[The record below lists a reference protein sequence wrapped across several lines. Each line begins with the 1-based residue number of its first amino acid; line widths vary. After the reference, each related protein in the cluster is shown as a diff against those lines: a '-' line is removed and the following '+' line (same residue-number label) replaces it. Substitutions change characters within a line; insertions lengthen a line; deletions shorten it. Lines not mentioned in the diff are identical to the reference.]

1 MHARIE
7 IKEMRQEFK
16 QEEKRGV
23 QNHTPE
29 N

>member
-1 MHARIE
+1 MHARTE